1 MEPTVRFELTTY
13 CLQNNCSDQLS
24 YVGENINIISPKDY
38 TKQENIV
45 KDNINNEDI
54 NLIPSLQSLI
64 TSFTPGD
71 PGGSSQFLSSE
82 RNNFE
87 VPM

>member
-1 MEPTVRFELTTY
+1 
-13 CLQNNCSDQLS
+13 
-24 YVGENINIISPKDY
+24 
-38 TKQENIV
+38 
-45 KDNINNEDI
+45 
-54 NLIPSLQSLI
+54 LQSLI